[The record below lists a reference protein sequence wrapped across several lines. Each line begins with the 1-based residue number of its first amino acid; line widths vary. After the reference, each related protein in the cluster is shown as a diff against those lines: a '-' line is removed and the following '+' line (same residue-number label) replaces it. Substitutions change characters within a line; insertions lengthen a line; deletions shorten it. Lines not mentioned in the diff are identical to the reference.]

1 MPVVLY
7 SSIAITAALIIVGL
21 VQHKQRTS
29 MLPPGPPGD
38 PLIGNLLRMPS
49 KDSALVFH
57 EWSKT
62 YGCVD
67 LLDKKGLIYSDRPKF
82 TLYELLGWDPTLAFL
97 QYGEKFNKHRQMHQ
111 SYLSRSRLED
121 FKSIQTQ
128 EARTLLRHLIQCPP
142 DKYETFVSII
152 TQIVAGHRI
161 TSEDDPYLRMS
172 DIVSKAMSKTGPP
185 GGRPIDFFPLLQH
198 FPAWFPGASHIG
210 IVKAYRPTVRELHEH
225 SMEDGEDV
233 EDLKGFAAT
242 MFAAGESTT
251 WSTLTVF
258 IIAMV
263 LHPEIQAKA
272 QKEIDSIVG
281 DLRLPEFGDRG
292 DLPFVEAILQETLR
306 RAIRGHF
313 RTPGQAKHKYY
324 RGGTDIL
331 EGVPHRATKNDV
343 YNGMLIPKGTL
354 IFANIKGMA
363 LDESVYSNPLSFQ
376 PERFLAKPG
385 GAGEPH
391 FNQAFGFGRRICTGQ
406 YVADNMLEYRVAV
419 RAVASSPSIEL
430 LSHIASVWGSFQ
442 HNSLWIAIASILAT
456 CRITNAVDESG
467 EIIVPDNTL
476 TDGLVR
482 QVPMKSPDLVQ
493 R

>member
-1 MPVVLY
+1 MSMPVVLY
-7 SSIAITAALIIVGL
+7 SSIAFAAALIIVGL
-21 VQHKQRTS
+21 AQYKRRTS

-38 PLIGNLLRMPS
+38 PLIGNLLRMPT

-62 YGCVD
+62 YGPVMLLKVLGRPMIILDSYQAAVD

-82 TLYELLGWDPTLAFL
+82 TLYELLGWDPTLTFL
-97 QYGEKFNKHRQMHQ
+97 QYGERFNKHRQMHQ

-142 DKYETFVSII
+142 DKYETFVSRFATGTI

-172 DIVSKAMSKTGPP
+172 NIVYEGLAKTGPP
-185 GGRPIDFFPLLQH
+185 GGSPIDLFPLLQH
-198 FPAWFPGASHIG
+198 FPAWFLGASHIG
-210 IVKAYRPTVRELHEH
+210 VVKACRPTVRELHEH
-225 SMEDGEDV
+225 PVRVVKTQQEHGEALPSFVLDRLEQMEDGEDE
-233 EDLKGFAAT
+233 EDLKSSAAT
-242 MFAAGESTT
+242 MFAAGEATT

-263 LHPEIQAKA
+263 LHPEVQAKA
-272 QKEIDSIVG
+272 QKEIESIVG

-306 RAIRGHF
+306 
-313 RTPGQAKHKYY
+313 
-324 RGGTDIL
+324 
-331 EGVPHRATKNDV
+331 
-343 YNGMLIPKGTL
+343 GMLIPKGAL

-376 PERFLAKPG
+376 PERFLAKPSE
-385 GAGEPH
+385 AGEPH
-391 FNQAFGFGRRICTGQ
+391 FNQAFGFGRRF
-406 YVADNMLEYRVAV
+406 
-419 RAVASSPSIEL
+419 P
-430 LSHIASVWGSFQ
+430 
-442 HNSLWIAIASILAT
+442 WIAIASILAT

-476 TDGLVR
+476 ADGLVR
-482 QVPMKSPDLVQ
+482 QVPIKSPDPVQ